1 MLPKFF
7 RKVALLGIL
16 TTLVS
21 CNSQVASTST
31 PELQPTPKATKAI
44 VLGDISSNPQKKI
57 RRFQLLADYLA
68 ANLSQFDIGTG
79 KVKIAPDMETMIQWF
94 KSGEVD
100 IYFDS
105 PYPAM
110 IVGDAS
116 GAQPL
121 LRRWKRGD
129 AEYHT
134 VIFSMTDRGF
144 TSLSD
149 LKGKI
154 IAFDD
159 NRSTTGY
166 MLPLVA
172 LLDAGLNPIEK
183 ESATAGVGADDLGYV
198 FSNDD
203 ENTIEWLISGKVAA
217 GATDIQTFLKVPE
230 EIREKITILAETEKV
245 TRNVVMVRSDME
257 PELVEAI
264 EALLL
269 TMDETP
275 EGQAALKK
283 FTQTA
288 KFDKFPTEQTLNRMR
303 ELYQQVQSR

>member
-1 MLPKFF
+1 MLAKLF

-16 TTLVS
+16 TALVS
-21 CNSQVASTST
+21 CNSQVTPILT
-31 PELQPTPKATKAI
+31 PEPQPTPKATKAI
-44 VLGDISSNPQKKI
+44 VLADISSNPQKKI
-57 RRFQLLADYLA
+57 RGFQPLADYLA
-68 ANLSQFDIGTG
+68 ANLKQFDIGTG
-79 KVKIAPDMETMIQWF
+79 KVKIAPDMETMVQWF

-110 IVGDAS
+110 IVGDQS

-121 LRRWKRGD
+121 LRRWKRGR

-154 IAFDD
+154 IAFDE
-159 NRSTTGY
+159 NHSTTGY

-172 LLDAGLNPIEK
+172 LIDAGLNPIEK
-183 ESATAGVGADDLGYV
+183 KSVAAEVGADDLGYV

-203 ENTIEWLISGKVAA
+203 ENTIEWVISNKVAA
-217 GATDIQTFLKVPE
+217 GAVDIDTFLRVPE
-230 EIREKITILAETEKV
+230 EIREKMTILAETEKV
-245 TRNVVMVRSDME
+245 PRNVVMVRSDLE

-264 EALLL
+264 SALLL
-269 TMDETP
+269 TVHETP
-275 EGQAALKK
+275 EGQAVLKK
-283 FTQTA
+283 FWQTA
-288 KFDKFPTEQTLNRMR
+288 KFDKFPSEQTLNRMR
-303 ELYQQVQSR
+303 ELYQQVQS

>member
-1 MLPKFF
+1 MLPKLF

-31 PELQPTPKATKAI
+31 PEPQPTPKATKAI

-129 AEYHT
+129 AEYYT

-203 ENTIEWLISGKVAA
+203 ENTIEWVISGKVAA

-269 TMDETP
+269 TMHETP

-283 FTQTA
+283 FAHTA